1 MNSPAI
7 LDSSRSSKSATDLS
21 VEAQQ
26 SQLIGALE
34 SAMDKVQAENLLR
47 LVADMVESQGGDPV
61 KIVSP
66 VKQSSGQAQEVPGPR
81 KTPGGQKNKGEG
93 RTQTNTEV
101 PVTQNKE
108 TGGKKSGIGHTR
120 KADGKGQQQANVGP
134 AVTKKRTGKKQE
146 GSAPLKKAGGDSKSG
161 KGGVGATPSAKAK
174 AKNSNK
180 KSKASSAS
188 AGTEIKDSGPNQAT
202 IAAKSRKP
210 GSGMVTP
217 DKSYAQAI
225 RTVPGTNGTAGL
237 LPTSPAK
244 MLIGDDSARAKGKNA
259 ALRLIAKNKT
269 DGQTTKAIAQATANS
284 QARSGSPQT
293 TNVTGRQQSLGA
305 CQESTMLNKTP
316 KKRVLVRS
324 PSDPERALLIKKV
337 KRAVLATSGFYSESD
352 EPRSDSSIRTVE
364 RTRYYVD
371 SDNSD
376 YMGTYKPCSD
386 AQYMVTAADSHISG
400 ADTIT
405 TRESDSH
412 VTNAHAQLDAIGD
425 KPTCGETTA
434 MPPTCETDTA
444 AHTDMEVTGEA
455 NTSALNEGTWV
466 SPRSKNAL
474 SKGKKAKQPKPGPVV
489 AQGLSAVYLNDT
501 DKLKKRLKDGHNIVI
516 KGRSSTAGKLPLL
529 FPADEQSRSR
539 LLKLKLGN
547 ATFREARKRP
557 TSDFVMVIN
566 KISPEISDTDIA
578 RELKN
583 KSVQVKRL
591 ISARHNNMPSHNV
604 KLTCENKATLEAIGQ
619 TVTIKGED
627 YKVVPYVNK
636 TTKVKQCYRCLEF
649 GHTSGQCENDLRC
662 RKCGG
667 SHVKKDCQS
676 DKPACVNCH
685 GDHPSSYRGCPEK
698 TKRLPKTQTQPKKT
712 SSMPR
717 EPLRLAI
724 AIAKAIAL
732 VLNRDMH
739 ERTESNISE
748 DVAESFSKAFN
759 VKISSETLMEKAFA

>member
-1 MNSPAI
+1 
-7 LDSSRSSKSATDLS
+7 
-21 VEAQQ
+21 
-26 SQLIGALE
+26 
-34 SAMDKVQAENLLR
+34 
-47 LVADMVESQGGDPV
+47 
-61 KIVSP
+61 
-66 VKQSSGQAQEVPGPR
+66 
-81 KTPGGQKNKGEG
+81 
-93 RTQTNTEV
+93 
-101 PVTQNKE
+101 
-108 TGGKKSGIGHTR
+108 
-120 KADGKGQQQANVGP
+120 
-134 AVTKKRTGKKQE
+134 
-146 GSAPLKKAGGDSKSG
+146 
-161 KGGVGATPSAKAK
+161 
-174 AKNSNK
+174 
-180 KSKASSAS
+180 
-188 AGTEIKDSGPNQAT
+188 
-202 IAAKSRKP
+202 
-210 GSGMVTP
+210 
-217 DKSYAQAI
+217 
-225 RTVPGTNGTAGL
+225 
-237 LPTSPAK
+237 
-244 MLIGDDSARAKGKNA
+244 
-259 ALRLIAKNKT
+259 
-269 DGQTTKAIAQATANS
+269 
-284 QARSGSPQT
+284 
-293 TNVTGRQQSLGA
+293 
-305 CQESTMLNKTP
+305 
-316 KKRVLVRS
+316 
-324 PSDPERALLIKKV
+324 
-337 KRAVLATSGFYSESD
+337 
-352 EPRSDSSIRTVE
+352 
-364 RTRYYVD
+364 
-371 SDNSD
+371 
-376 YMGTYKPCSD
+376 MGTYKPCSD
-386 AQYMVTAADSHISG
+386 AQYMGTAADSHISG
-400 ADTIT
+400 ADTLT
-405 TRESDSH
+405 ACESDSH
-412 VTNAHAQLDAIGD
+412 VTKAQVDAIGD

-434 MPPTCETDTA
+434 TPPTCETDTA
-444 AHTDMEVTGEA
+444 AHADMEVTGEA
-455 NTSALNEGTWV
+455 DTSALNEGTWV

-489 AQGLSAVYLNDT
+489 AQGLSSVYLNDT
-501 DKLKKRLKDGHNIVI
+501 DKLKKRLKDGHSIVI

-578 RELKN
+578 KELKN

-698 TKRLPKTQTQPKKT
+698 TKRLPKSQTQPKKT

-759 VKISSETLMEKAFA
+759 VKISSKTLMEKAFA